1 LDVNSSID
9 AKLSSFVSMS
19 ENGLDAVT
27 AGVGDVRTFFLFLFL
42 FFAGVGVDVGGLDV
56 GVLVLGDAGGLDVG
70 AGVGPR
76 DTSLVVSF
84 FLV

>member
-1 LDVNSSID
+1 
-9 AKLSSFVSMS
+9 MS
-19 ENGLDAVT
+19 ENGLDVVT
-27 AGVGDVRTFFLFLFL
+27 AGVGDVRTFFLFL